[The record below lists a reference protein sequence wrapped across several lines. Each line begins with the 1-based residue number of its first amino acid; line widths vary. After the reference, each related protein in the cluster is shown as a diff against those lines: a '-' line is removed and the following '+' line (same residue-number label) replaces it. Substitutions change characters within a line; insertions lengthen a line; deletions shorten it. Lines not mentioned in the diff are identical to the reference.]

1 MPDSPEKQAKDA
13 ATYIAVTVMAVMG
26 IGILLFCALVLP
38 VNFQILFLMMFGFA
52 FTIYL
57 QYIIWGR
64 KLSQSCIKEE
74 ENDEDN
80 N

>member
-1 MPDSPEKQAKDA
+1 MTDSPEKKAKDA
-13 ATYIAVTVMAVMG
+13 ATYIAVIVMAVMG

-38 VNFQILFLMMFGFA
+38 DVVLIIFVLFGFA

-64 KLSQSCIKEE
+64 RLSQLYAKQEE
-74 ENDEDN
+74 ESDSDN
-80 N
+80 